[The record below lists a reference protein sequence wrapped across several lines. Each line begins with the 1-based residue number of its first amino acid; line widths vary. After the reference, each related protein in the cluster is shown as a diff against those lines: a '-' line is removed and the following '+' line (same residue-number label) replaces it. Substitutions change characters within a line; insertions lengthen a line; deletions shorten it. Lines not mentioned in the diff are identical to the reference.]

1 MAAILL
7 STVVPASAGY
17 DYDLNIYINGTKM
30 SSPDQRP
37 YIDTDLNRVYVP
49 VRFVTEAMGATVDW
63 SDETQTAVIKRG
75 DTVVKIKIGSNSPL
89 VNDSFRILDATAV
102 LLNGRTMVPL
112 RFISEAFGA
121 KIAWD
126 EGKKTVFITDSSNYN
141 VHNGIMLYKG
151 YDLPNKTDLVIEKTP
166 MEDSVEINITL
177 SVKKPLTQQIKDL
190 NYILSSK
197 FGNVANLVSGY
208 AELKTDVSHEIK
220 YKRFI
225 SDDDKYVVTV
235 SSAAQDF
242 NIYVSVKT
250 R

>member
-1 MAAILL
+1 
-7 STVVPASAGY
+7 
-17 DYDLNIYINGTKM
+17 
-30 SSPDQRP
+30 
-37 YIDTDLNRVYVP
+37 
-49 VRFVTEAMGATVDW
+49 
-63 SDETQTAVIKRG
+63 
-75 DTVVKIKIGSNSPL
+75 
-89 VNDSFRILDATAV
+89 V

>member
-89 VNDSFRILDATAV
+89 GNDSYMHGDTLVKGVYGIELVCFEKIFNQLAVYYTACRVFGSEETVNENRV
-102 LLNGRTMVPL
+102 LAGN
-112 RFISEAFGA
+112 
-121 KIAWD
+121 
-126 EGKKTVFITDSSNYN
+126 SS
-141 VHNGIMLYKG
+141 I
-151 YDLPNKTDLVIEKTP
+151 
-166 MEDSVEINITL
+166 
-177 SVKKPLTQQIKDL
+177 
-190 NYILSSK
+190 
-197 FGNVANLVSGY
+197 
-208 AELKTDVSHEIK
+208 
-220 YKRFI
+220 
-225 SDDDKYVVTV
+225 
-235 SSAAQDF
+235 
-242 NIYVSVKT
+242 
-250 R
+250 